1 VQNLANKFCLWKSNE
16 SKKEE
21 VVSTDDRMSDVRYV
35 RRVLATLRS
44 CRHRDRRGIVGSFP
58 DYAPQAL
65 VHTELDACLKN
76 LNF

>member
-1 VQNLANKFCLWKSNE
+1 
-16 SKKEE
+16 
-21 VVSTDDRMSDVRYV
+21 VVSSDDRMSDVRYV

-65 VHTELDACLKN
+65 VHTELDACLNEFLRLTLQRLERGGGCFNAFNYK
-76 LNF
+76 